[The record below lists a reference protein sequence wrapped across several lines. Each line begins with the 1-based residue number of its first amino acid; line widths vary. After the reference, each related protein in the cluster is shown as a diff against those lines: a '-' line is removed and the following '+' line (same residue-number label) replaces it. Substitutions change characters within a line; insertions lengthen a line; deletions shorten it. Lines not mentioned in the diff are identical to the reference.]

1 MSRPASVCVFM
12 EYFYAVVSGGRVKF
26 AGGAE
31 VQMAHLARGLV
42 RQGFD
47 VSVVTCDFGQPD
59 ALEVD
64 GMRLLRAYR
73 PRAGLPIVRFF
84 HPRLTLGVG
93 ALRRADADVYLCK
106 GASQWAGIVCDLAHA
121 MGRKFV
127 WIASHDYDAL
137 PALPD
142 IRSWRAKALAK
153 RAIRRADAI
162 VSQTEAQQRLLRAS
176 FGREST
182 VVPNL
187 VPLPPPAQ
195 VVDAAGPPALVWLAT
210 YKPSKR
216 PAWFTRFAERH
227 PAVRCR
233 MAGTIPEPPRGPESW
248 NAALA
253 MAERC
258 PNLEVLPTLPHEQ
271 VGEFL
276 RSATLFAH
284 SSAAE
289 GFPNTFLEAWAH
301 GLPCVTA
308 FDPDGVIERERLGA
322 CRKDYD
328 GWEAELERRI
338 ADPALRVAEGARA
351 RAHVETHHAPAVIHP
366 RFADVLRR
374 ALGQGPVEDSGR
386 EGRSRTG

>member
-1 MSRPASVCVFM
+1 M
-12 EYFYAVVSGGRVKF
+12 EYFYAVVSQGRVKF

-42 RQGFD
+42 HQGFD

-59 ALEVD
+59 GLEVD
-64 GMRLLRAYR
+64 GMRLLRAYP

-93 ALRRADADVYLCK
+93 AMRRADADVYLCK
-106 GASQWAGIVCDLAHA
+106 GASQWAGIVCDVAHS

-127 WIASHDYDAL
+127 WIASHNHDAL
-137 PALPD
+137 RALPD
-142 IRSWRAKALAK
+142 IRSWRAKAFAK
-153 RAIRRADAI
+153 HGILRADAI
-162 VSQTEAQQRLLRAS
+162 VSQTEAQQRLLRES
-176 FGREST
+176 FRREST
-182 VVPNL
+182 VVPNV
-187 VPLPPPAQ
+187 VPLPPVAQ
-195 VVDAAGPPALVWLAT
+195 MVDAAGPPVLVWLAT

-233 MAGTIPEPPRGPESW
+233 MAGTIPGPPRTPESW
-248 NAALA
+248 VAARVV
-253 MAERC
+253 AERC

-289 GFPNTFLEAWAH
+289 GLPNTFLEAWAH
-301 GLPCVTA
+301 GLPCVTS
-308 FDPDGVIERERLGA
+308 FDPDDAIERERLGA
-322 CRKDYD
+322 CRHDYD
-328 GWEAELERRI
+328 AWEAELERRI
-338 ADPALRVAEGARA
+338 ADPALRAAEGARA
-351 RAHVETHHAPAVIHP
+351 RAHVEAHHAPSVIHP

-374 ALGQGPVEDSGR
+374 TLGQAPVEHSER
-386 EGRSRTG
+386 EGKSRAG

>member
-1 MSRPASVCVFM
+1 M
-12 EYFYAVVSGGRVKF
+12 EYFYAVVSNGRVKF

-42 RQGFD
+42 QQGFD

-59 ALEVD
+59 GLEVD

-73 PRAGLPIVRFF
+73 PQAGLPIVRFF

-93 ALRRADADVYLCK
+93 AMRRADADVYLCK
-106 GASQWAGIVCDLAHA
+106 GASQWSGLVCDVAHA

-127 WIASHDYDAL
+127 WIASHDHDAL

-142 IRSWRAKALAK
+142 LRSWRSKAWAK
-153 RAIRRADAI
+153 RGILRADAI
-162 VSQTEAQQRLLRAS
+162 VAQTEAQQRLLRAS
-176 FGREST
+176 FQREST

-187 VPLPPPAQ
+187 VPLPPAAH
-195 VVDAAGPPALVWLAT
+195 VVNAAGPPVLVWLAT

-216 PAWFTRFAERH
+216 PDWFTRFAERH

-233 MAGTIPEPPRGPESW
+233 MAGTIPGPPRTPESW
-248 NAALA
+248 VAARA
-253 MAERC
+253 VAGRC
-258 PNLEVLPTLPHEQ
+258 ANLEVLPTLPHEQ

-289 GFPNTFLEAWAH
+289 GLPNTFLEAWAH

-308 FDPDGVIERERLGA
+308 FDPDGAIERERLGA
-322 CRKDYD
+322 CRDHY
-328 GWEAELERRI
+328 GAWEAELERRI
-338 ADPALRVAEGARA
+338 ADPALRAAEGARA
-351 RAHVETHHAPAVIHP
+351 RAYVEAHHAPGVIQP

-374 ALGQGPVEDSGR
+374 TLSLAPVEPSER
-386 EGRSRTG
+386 EGKSRAS